1 MDFNAESIT
10 IVTVC
15 DNQYCVMLAA
25 LIKSIEINANEITPL
40 NIFIVDDGISKANIE
55 KLKRSTG
62 APITLKFIGIKD
74 AINDTSTLP
83 LDSSSFPLNVYLRLF
98 IPEFLPQQIERAIYL
113 DVDMIVKRDLSE
125 LWNLPMGD
133 NLIAAVKD
141 RCESI
146 GSSWGGIR
154 NYKALG
160 LNPDAGY
167 FNSGLLVIDVKA
179 WRKTNL
185 RANILKCISENKA
198 YANFPDQYG
207 LNVVFIDKW
216 LELDIRWNAYAT
228 AEIEDPFIIHFI
240 GRKPIFSTYNY
251 NQDYRKEFFQYLE
264 LTEWKNY
271 KLLNEHNRL
280 LKKLTSV
287 LIKKALHILNWRWK

>member
-1 MDFNAESIT
+1 MDFNAKSIT

-25 LIKSIEINANEITPL
+25 LIKSIEL
-40 NIFIVDDGISKANIE
+40 NTIQFTTVNVYVVDDGISKANIG

-62 APITLKFIGIKD
+62 APITLKFIDIKD
-74 AINDTSTLP
+74 AIKNTSSLP

-98 IPEFLPQQIERAIYL
+98 ISEFLPQQIERAIYL
-113 DVDMIVKRDLSE
+113 DVDMIVKKDLSE
-125 LWNLPMGD
+125 LWNLAMDD
-133 NLIAAVKD
+133 NKIIAAVKD
-141 RCESI
+141 RCETI

-154 NYKALG
+154 NYEALG
-160 LNPDAGY
+160 LNPDAHY
-167 FNSGLLVIDVKA
+167 FNSGLLVIDIKA

-185 RANILKCISENKA
+185 TYEVLKCISANKA
-198 YANFPDQYG
+198 FANFPDQYG
-207 LNVVFIDKW
+207 LNVVFVDQW
-216 LELDIRWNAYAT
+216 FELDARWNAYAT
-228 AEIEDPFIIHFI
+228 ADIEDPFIIHFI

-251 NQDYRKEFFQYLE
+251 NQAYSKEFFQYLE

-271 KLLNEHNRL
+271 KLLKEHNRL

-287 LIKKALHILNWRWK
+287 LIKKAMYIINWR